1 MKERK
6 EKMRTPILAAGG
18 IVLRGEGKPEIA
30 VVQLRK
36 MSAWVLPKGKLAAGE
51 SAIAA
56 ARREVIE
63 ETGHRVSVHEFLG
76 TLAYETGGRQKI
88 VQFWRMQSLGRPTG
102 ALMRDVKAVEWL
114 ALDLAIERLAHAR
127 EQAFLEQV
135 GPLAIRLAARLPR
148 KRTVRRPRPAHPPQ
162 PEAIAVPELIAP
174 ADLAAPLAPERLSLE
189 PGASWLLGSG
199 VIQQPAGSQTLL
211 EKTFFWLRKT
221 ALLPKPERD

>member
-1 MKERK
+1 M
-6 EKMRTPILAAGG
+6 KMREPILAAGG

-36 MSAWVLPKGKLAAGE
+36 MSTWVLPKGKLAGGE

-63 ETGHRVSVHEFLG
+63 ETGHRVTVHEFLG

-88 VQFWRMQSLGRPTG
+88 VHFWRMQALGRPTG
-102 ALMRDVKAVEWL
+102 ELMRDVKAMEWL
-114 ALDLAIERLAHAR
+114 ALDQAIERLAHVR

-135 GPLAIRLAARLPR
+135 GPLAIRLAARPPR
-148 KRTVRRPRPAHPPQ
+148 KSAVRRPRSAPLPQ

-174 ADLAAPLAPERLSLE
+174 ADLAAPLPPERLSLE
-189 PGASWLLGSG
+189 PGVSPLLGSD
-199 VIQQPAGSQTLL
+199 VILRPADSQTLL
-211 EKTFFWLRKT
+211 EKTMIWLRKT
-221 ALLPKPERD
+221 ALLPKPEQH